1 MNLQEILEK
10 HELWIQ
16 GKLEG
21 VRADLRGADLREAD
35 LWGADL
41 RGADL
46 QGADLQ
52 DADLQD
58 ADLQDA
64 NLRWANLRWAY
75 LQDANLRGAD
85 LRGADLQGADLQDA
99 NLRGA
104 NLRGANLRDADLQG
118 ANLPDFQICPETGA
132 FDAWK
137 KTGNGVIKIRIPAS
151 AKRISSL
158 VGRKCRAAF
167 VKVLKG
173 SGYSPIKKLYYEEGK
188 IVHADS
194 FDDDIRVEC
203 SHGIH
208 FFMTKEEAEEFY
220 Q

>member
-21 VRADLRGADLREAD
+21 VRADLRGADL
-35 LWGADL
+35 
-41 RGADL
+41 
-46 QGADLQ
+46 
-52 DADLQD
+52 
-58 ADLQDA
+58 
-64 NLRWANLRWAY
+64 
-75 LQDANLRGAD
+75 QDANLRGAD
-85 LRGADLQGADLQDA
+85 LREAYLRGADLRGADLQDADLQGADLQDA
-99 NLRGA
+99 NLRWADLQDANLRGANLWGA

-118 ANLPDFQICPETGA
+118 ADLPDFQICPETGA

>member
-21 VRADLRGADLREAD
+21 VR
-35 LWGADL
+35 ADL

-173 SGYSPIKKLYYEEGK
+173 SGYSSIRALKKLYYEEGK